1 MQIGQRLF
9 KARNSVGYTLEKA
22 SQKSGIGSSS
32 LSEFENDKREPKF
45 SQLSKLAEIYK
56 KTVEYFL
63 SDDVVADSVLLW
75 RDKPGQENDK
85 EVEEDFRRICRQ
97 YHTLETILNEV
108 RRPELP
114 FSNIPKTDWNYRQ
127 AEELA
132 DRVRKEMDF
141 GDIPSASLRR
151 ILEERYYVK
160 VFHLSFQGSAI
171 STVDDVFG
179 PAVLLNKNNKEWRRN
194 YDLTHELFHL
204 LTWNSFRLTAEQI
217 ETPDEHKWADAFA
230 SRVLLLT
237 DSVKKKIESVAK
249 GGEIGL
255 EAIDEI
261 AREYGVSLEAMLWR
275 FRSLF
280 GTHVET
286 IQAEIQKILQ
296 LKLCR
301 PERKSDEPDAYPE
314 RYCSLAIRALNEGRL
329 SLMQFAKYM
338 DLNYKEAQEYL
349 RDEQEEFRDEK
360 LSIPVA

>member
-63 SDDVVADSVLLW
+63 SDNIPVDSVLLW
-75 RDKPGQENDK
+75 RGRPEQENYK

-97 YHTLETILNEV
+97 YHTLEAILNEV
-108 RRPELP
+108 QRSELP
-114 FSNIPKTDWNYRQ
+114 ACNVPKAEWNYRR

-132 DRVRKEMDF
+132 DAVHKIMDL

-160 VFHLSFQGSAI
+160 VFHLLFQGSAI
-171 STVDDVFG
+171 STVDTVFG
-179 PAVLLNKNNKEWRRN
+179 PAVLLNKDNKEWRRN
-194 YDLTHELFHL
+194 YDLAHELFHL
-204 LTWNSFRLTAEQI
+204 LTWSSFRLTEEQT

-230 SRVLLLT
+230 SRLLLPT
-237 DSVKKKIESVAK
+237 DSVKKRIESAAK

-255 EAIDEI
+255 DAIDEI
-261 AREYGVSLEAMLWR
+261 AREYGVSLEALLWR

-280 GTHVET
+280 GTPVEA
-286 IQAEIQKILQ
+286 IQTEIQKKPQ
-296 LKLCR
+296 LKLRR

-329 SLMQFAKYM
+329 SLMQFVKYM
-338 DLNYKEAQEYL
+338 DLSYKEAQEYL